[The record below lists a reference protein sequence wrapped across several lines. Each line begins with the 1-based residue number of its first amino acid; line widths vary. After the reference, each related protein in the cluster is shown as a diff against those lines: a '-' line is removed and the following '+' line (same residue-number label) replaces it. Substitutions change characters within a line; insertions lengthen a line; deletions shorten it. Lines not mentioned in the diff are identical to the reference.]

1 MPFTCPLDAPSGPH
15 TGCRDP
21 TGRTTARLMLL
32 KMSTWLLRTDTL
44 YTHSMAARTRTRLPR
59 PASRQALLCPQ
70 TASMQRTATRDA
82 SCKTRRLTPMVQA
95 SRPMEVAYLQCY
107 GTTTASRSGS
117 LRARA
122 FPETWTRR
130 ALTQTAGELPLRSG
144 RHRRATRRSSS
155 PPKR

>member
-44 YTHSMAARTRTRLPR
+44 YTHSMGAHTRTLLRRLV
-59 PASRQALLCPQ
+59 SRQALLCRQ
-70 TASMQRTATRDA
+70 TVLMPRTATRDVL
-82 SCKTRRLTPMVQA
+82 CKIHRLTLTVRA
-95 SRPMEVAYLQCY
+95 SRPTEVEYLQCC

-117 LRARA
+117 SRARA

-130 ALTQTAGELPLRSG
+130 ALTQTAGEHPLRSG